1 MNLAEQIRVAAAA
14 VQSKGKERKR
24 FNPVPAGVPRTGSAS
39 DSVLSYLKNVSGFRT
54 KSQIILWV
62 NRARA
67 KAGMDALSGKAI
79 DWALLFLRHH
89 KLVDAVGDYHR
100 NARYLRYRAA
110 KRREAVNGKG

>member
-1 MNLAEQIRVAAAA
+1 MNLAEQIKLAAAA
-14 VQSKGKERKR
+14 ANQAKGEERKR

-39 DSVLSYLKNVSGFRT
+39 DSVLVYLKNVSGFRT

-67 KAGMDALSGKAI
+67 KSGMEALSGKAI

-89 KLVDAVGDYHR
+89 KLIDAVGDYRR
-100 NARYLRYRAA
+100 NSRYLRYRALG
-110 KRREAVNGKG
+110 GKGDGR